1 MTPVILQSLLE
12 AEGNRDLDPNIRERN
27 APMATLF
34 DNTLKRLIEAAEHL
48 DLDPGFLGK
57 LKNAL
62 EMTQA
67 YLSIRM
73 DDGSIKSFLA

>member
-1 MTPVILQSLLE
+1 MDPLLE
-12 AEGNRDLDPNIRERN
+12 NIFRSLWETDWNRDLDPDIRERN

-48 DLDPGFLGK
+48 DLDPRFLEK
-57 LKNAL
+57 LKNPL

-67 YLSIRM
+67 
-73 DDGSIKSFLA
+73 